1 MDDVNG
7 WTAMLAE
14 NPGHSRWYI
23 DRFRRMAD
31 NEVDLGGEARL
42 VDAMVPRGARIL
54 DAGAG
59 TGRVGG
65 RLAAA
70 GHVVV
75 GVDLDPELVEEARAV
90 HPGPQWLVGDI
101 ADLDRALDARTGTD
115 EPFDAVV
122 CAGNVLTFL
131 SHAERRPTL
140 AGFARHLAA
149 DGRVAVG
156 FGPDRGYPVDDF
168 LADAR
173 AAGLTPDLLLGTW
186 DLRALRPS
194 SDFLVAL
201 LGHA

>member
-23 DRFRRMAD
+23 ERFRRMAD
-31 NEVDLGGEARL
+31 NEADLAGEARL
-42 VDAMVPRGARIL
+42 VDALVPRGARIL

-65 RLAAA
+65 HLAAA

-75 GVDLDPELVEEARAV
+75 GVDLDPELVEEARAL

-101 ADLDRALDARTGTD
+101 ADLDSALADRAGAA
-115 EPFDAVV
+115 EPFDAIV
-122 CAGNVLTFL
+122 CAGNVMTFL
-131 SHAERRPTL
+131 ARSERRPAL
-140 AGFARHLAA
+140 EGFARHLAA
-149 DGRVAVG
+149 DGRAAIG

-168 LADAR
+168 LSDAG
-173 AAGLTPDLLLGTW
+173 AAGLAPDLLLGTW

-194 SDFLVAL
+194 SDFLVAVL
-201 LGHA
+201 THA